1 MEAKLLVEP
10 PQHISA
16 PFGLFSVSVPR
27 ENERAF
33 VAGVEWDSH
42 DYGSLLDN
50 AAGGVCAV
58 VPASMQYGGNTYGD
72 AEPVVVTA
80 GFKCSPIGVS
90 PEEAT
95 AKAVARLEAGAERAV
110 ETALWE
116 GIVEPNLTIGDTWD
130 GLTYAQALA
139 AVETTIGEAYGQG
152 VIHMSRALALTLLDE
167 GLLKIQGSSLVTKLL
182 TPVVAGTGYR
192 DTDRIVGTSQLFRY
206 EGALW
211 APDARQI
218 FDKGQ
223 NQLYGIASREYVV
236 GFEPVVY
243 AATVEAAIPESFYET
258 VTVEAPTARDDQYDV
273 MRDLVLPE
281 MDGTWVVRNVDGE
294 DTATVVAVMPFGQ
307 VAEGSPWTVD
317 VSPVAEIIKV
327 TATAPTLSG
336 ANIVIPTVTGVTYK
350 EGDTTVTGNVPITP
364 GASKTI
370 TAEAASSQYELEGTT
385 SRTLTRPATEV
396 TPAAPT
402 FADPVVTINSTT
414 GVTYKNGSA
423 TVTGTVTL
431 DPGETATITAT
442 AASSQYKIKSG
453 ATTSW
458 EFTAK
463 VPDPEPD
470 PDPEG

>member
-33 VAGVEWDSH
+33 LAGVEWQTH
-42 DYGSLLDN
+42 DYGRLLSA
-50 AAGGVCAV
+50 AAGGTCAV
-58 VPASMQYGGNTYGD
+58 APMPTGFDGNNMGS

-80 GFKCSPIGVS
+80 GFKCSPVGTS
-90 PEEAT
+90 PQEAT

-110 ETALWE
+110 EAALWE
-116 GIVEPNLTIGDTWD
+116 GVTVPGLD
-130 GLTYAQALA
+130 GEDWEGLPYDEALA
-139 AVETTIGEAYGQG
+139 MVETALGETYGQG
-152 VIHMSRALALTLLDE
+152 VIHMSRALALLLLDQ
-167 GLLKIQGSSLVTKLL
+167 GLLKVQGSSLVTKLL
-182 TPVVAGTGYR
+182 TPVVAGVGYR
-192 DTDRIVGTSQLFRY
+192 DTGRIVGTSQLFRY
-206 EGALW
+206 EGELW
-211 APDARQI
+211 APDARQV

-223 NQLYGIASREYVV
+223 NDLYGVASREYVV
-236 GFEPVVY
+236 GFEDEVFV
-243 AATVEAAIPESFYET
+243 ATVEPALPESVFET
-258 VTVEAPTARDDQYDV
+258 VEVEAPTARDDQYGV
-273 MRDLVLPE
+273 MRDVVLPE
-281 MDGTWVVRNVDGE
+281 IDGTWLVRNVDGE
-294 DTATVVAVMPFGQ
+294 DTAVVAAVLPFGQ
-307 VAEGSPWTVD
+307 VAGGSPWEID

-370 TAEAASSQYELEGTT
+370 TAVAANSQYELEGTT
-385 SRTLTRPATEV
+385 SWTLTRPATEV

-458 EFTAK
+458 EFTAA